1 MKFSLRFS
9 RCADSVKKPRYF
21 SLGPTTLFGYPSTMW
36 IAVIYLWTI
45 NALTLLAFGWDKLQA
60 RRRKK
65 RAPERNLLW
74 LAALGGSPG
83 ALLGRW
89 IFRHKTRKRLFSYY
103 IFGIF
108 GAQAVLAYLL
118 TAIEL
123 PSLA

>member
-1 MKFSLRFS
+1 M
-9 RCADSVKKPRYF
+9 
-21 SLGPTTLFGYPSTMW
+21 FGYPSTMW
-36 IAVIYLWTI
+36 IMVIYLWTI

-65 RAPERNLLW
+65 RTPERNLLW

-108 GAQAVLAYLL
+108 GIQAVLAYLL
-118 TAIEL
+118 TVIEL

>member
-1 MKFSLRFS
+1 
-9 RCADSVKKPRYF
+9 
-21 SLGPTTLFGYPSTMW
+21 MW
-36 IAVIYLWTI
+36 IAVIYLWVVNT
-45 NALTLLAFGWDKLQA
+45 LTLLAFGWDKLRA
-60 RRRKK
+60 RRRKG
-65 RAPERNLLW
+65 RIPERKLLW

-118 TAIEL
+118 AVLEL
-123 PSLA
+123 PSLV